1 MIQPF
6 ELLEKAFTNSPNSIG
21 MVSESRA
28 YTFSEM
34 LNLSQALAA
43 KFRAQ
48 GVRPNE
54 VVSTF
59 LPPDL
64 DWLSTLGI
72 FHEAAVPVS
81 LWGVGA
87 VKNLNVS
94 WFVGSKFHDS
104 VPRQQTIV
112 LDGNSWQSYAT
123 DLPGHPRT
131 LFARPDKPM
140 RYVMTSGTTGAPKA
154 VAFTGGNI
162 QARLAQLGSYW
173 ADSRPELN
181 FMGLSTTGG
190 FFTALASLE
199 HGYPY
204 MAEVAVNRSA
214 IERAKEYEI
223 KVIAGSPA
231 QIGQALRLIRED
243 KLQLPSLLEVRIAG
257 SLPTERLISAI
268 HNDLGVPVR
277 SVYGSTEGGG
287 VAVTMLKP
295 GSDTSDLGELIA
307 GIDLQIEPDEAG
319 SGHIKYRGPGV
330 SSGYLDNS
338 VDDESFAHGWFYP
351 GDRGHISANGHL
363 ILEGRT
369 DEIMNFGGTKIIP
382 EKVEEMARNFEGVT
396 DAAVCL
402 IEQHPGIEEVAI
414 AVVGNS
420 SVDLRAL
427 DKLLRARLPIGHP
440 TIFTTSKQIPRN
452 RMGKIIRNELKI
464 QVLNDLN
471 LSS

>member
-1 MIQPF
+1 
-6 ELLEKAFTNSPNSIG
+6 
-21 MVSESRA
+21 
-28 YTFSEM
+28 
-34 LNLSQALAA
+34 
-43 KFRAQ
+43 
-48 GVRPNE
+48 
-54 VVSTF
+54 
-59 LPPDL
+59 
-64 DWLSTLGI
+64 
-72 FHEAAVPVS
+72 
-81 LWGVGA
+81 
-87 VKNLNVS
+87 
-94 WFVGSKFHDS
+94 
-104 VPRQQTIV
+104 
-112 LDGNSWQSYAT
+112 
-123 DLPGHPRT
+123 
-131 LFARPDKPM
+131 
-140 RYVMTSGTTGAPKA
+140 
-154 VAFTGGNI
+154 
-162 QARLAQLGSYW
+162 
-173 ADSRPELN
+173 
-181 FMGLSTTGG
+181 
-190 FFTALASLE
+190 
-199 HGYPY
+199 
-204 MAEVAVNRSA
+204 
-214 IERAKEYEI
+214 
-223 KVIAGSPA
+223 
-231 QIGQALRLIRED
+231 LRLIRED

-295 GSDTSDLGELIA
+295 GSDTSDLGVLIT
-307 GIDLQIEPDEAG
+307 GIDLQIETDDAG
-319 SGHIKYRGPGV
+319 SGQIKYRGPGV

-338 VDDESFAHGWFYP
+338 VDDNTFANGWFYP

-369 DEIMNFGGTKIIP
+369 DEIMNVGGTKIVP

-427 DKLLRARLPIGHP
+427 DKFLRARLPIGHP